1 MAHSTRF
8 AVLAVAALLL
18 ALLPERHAAPA
29 AADLCALSGLPP
41 KKPVVPPHRCPA
53 AAELSCCADCADTN
67 RALQLVSSTLDDVA
81 QRIDPNIPCSGIID
95 LTPMVR
101 GFPRV
106 PLLRGGS
113 GAAAVPH
120 LRVLGCN
127 PPSLPP
133 PSSPSPPLPTSP
145 PISSSLPRSTH
156 PALSHPPLSPHSALS
171 SASRQVCDAF
181 QPYPQCMLMIE
192 KIICGATCNPG
203 ECCFIASRLMRYS
216 GTYVVKK
223 GGEIS
228 MTVCQEFANAAY
240 KACKDIEIQGVAMN
254 QLIPDVQNMMVY
266 VTNYYAN
273 FMGIENFSIAIGT
286 RPCLMG
292 AAAAPT
298 YTPCCDPLAVD
309 PKSAAPAPSLISPGA
324 PAPAVIAPG
333 APAPAPPAPTAGVP
347 GAPSPPASPS
357 PTPASPSFPPPP
369 PKAGAGSAASVMS
382 LVALAV
388 GAAVFV

>member
-95 LTPMVR
+95 LTPM
-101 GFPRV
+101 
-106 PLLRGGS
+106 
-113 GAAAVPH
+113 
-120 LRVLGCN
+120 GCN

-133 PSSPSPPLPTSP
+133 PSSQSPPLPTSP

-240 KACKDIEIQGVAMN
+240 KACKDIE
-254 QLIPDVQNMMVY
+254 
-266 VTNYYAN
+266 
-273 FMGIENFSIAIGT
+273 
-286 RPCLMG
+286 
-292 AAAAPT
+292 
-298 YTPCCDPLAVD
+298 
-309 PKSAAPAPSLISPGA
+309 
-324 PAPAVIAPG
+324 
-333 APAPAPPAPTAGVP
+333 
-347 GAPSPPASPS
+347 
-357 PTPASPSFPPPP
+357 
-369 PKAGAGSAASVMS
+369 
-382 LVALAV
+382 
-388 GAAVFV
+388 

>member
-95 LTPMVR
+95 LTPM
-101 GFPRV
+101 
-106 PLLRGGS
+106 
-113 GAAAVPH
+113 
-120 LRVLGCN
+120 
-127 PPSLPP
+127 
-133 PSSPSPPLPTSP
+133 
-145 PISSSLPRSTH
+145 
-156 PALSHPPLSPHSALS
+156 
-171 SASRQVCDAF
+171 VCDAF

-286 RPCLMG
+286 PRQPTPPAAIPSPSTPSVPRGLLTKSRTRLYINRTIDSATCMSG
-292 AAAAPT
+292 APQPAPA
-298 YTPCCDPLAVD
+298 PSPPRDAPA
-309 PKSAAPAPSLISPGA
+309 PPAPGAAAPAPSLISPGA